1 MHANTAKLIK
11 LGEAAFGSSW
21 QSQTARTINVDP
33 RRVQQWV
40 REDRIVPDGA
50 LADLT
55 EVLKYRQQQINL
67 VLSETTPVFYFKSND
82 SWIEN
87 GKSVKDLSKI
97 FEFMDVKVVATFE
110 SSSQSKASFTITSAQ
125 LDEENSEYG
134 KVVIGCDY
142 ELSAFLTWI
151 AKNHGQ
157 HKVDVQVFSGIPVS
171 FDE

>member
-11 LGEAAFGSSW
+11 LGQAAFGDSW
-21 QSQTARTINVDP
+21 QSQTARAINVDP

-40 REDRIVPDGA
+40 REDRIVPDGV
-50 LADLT
+50 LADLI
-55 EVLKYRQQQINL
+55 EVLEHRQQQINL
-67 VLSETTPVFYFKSND
+67 VLSETTPAFYFKSND

-97 FEFMDVKVVATFE
+97 FEFYDVKVAATFHAHN
-110 SSSQSKASFTITSAQ
+110 SKASFTITSAQ

-157 HKVDVQVFSGIPVS
+157 HKVDVQVFSGMPAR